1 MPERLDAIVLTDS
14 EIRYLLDVLTETQA
28 ALAKHGIRRSPRAD
42 AFIDRLRRVCA
53 PVTRQEHSAGATDPA
68 QGDESHDPRRHDLLD
83 SAEAGRIL
91 GIGSDGV
98 RALCRRGSLPAYRAG
113 GRWLI
118 LAEDVVRRAE
128 RRAA

>member
-14 EIRYLLDVLTETQA
+14 EIRYLLDVLTETQT

-42 AFIDRLRRVCA
+42 AFIDRLRRVST
-53 PVTRQEHSAGATDPA
+53 PPTRQGHSVDAPDPA
-68 QGDESHDPRRHDLLD
+68 QGSESHHPRRHDLLD

-113 GRWLI
+113 GRWLL